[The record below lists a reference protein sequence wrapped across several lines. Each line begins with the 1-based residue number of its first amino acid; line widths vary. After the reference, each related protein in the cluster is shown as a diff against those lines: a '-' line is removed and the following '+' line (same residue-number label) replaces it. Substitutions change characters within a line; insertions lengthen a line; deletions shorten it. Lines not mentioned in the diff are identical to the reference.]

1 MMSRKTN
8 PKIKAILGPTN
19 TGKTHQAINMMLGY
33 DTGMIGVPLRLLA
46 RELYDKISSKI
57 GAQSVALVTGEEKYI
72 PKFPKYY
79 ICTVEAMPTDLPFE
93 FIAIDEIQLANDI
106 ERGHVFTKR
115 IFEARGSIET
125 VFLGSET
132 IEMILKKIIPDIEV
146 IKKTRFSKLT
156 YENSKKV
163 SRLRKRTAIIAFSI
177 NRVYEIADFVRQQN
191 GGAAVVLGAL
201 SPRTRNSQ
209 VELYQSGQADY
220 LVATDAIGMG
230 LNMDIDHIAFDSI
243 KKFDGNKYR
252 YLYPH
257 EVGQI
262 AGRAG
267 RYMNNGTFCM
277 TYPNPEL
284 DPNIVSSVE
293 NHKFATVDNIKW
305 RNGDIKFNSLKSMID
320 SLNEKPDLPYLKSV
334 KPGEDQQT
342 LEYINEN
349 KLLSDRKLKTDELR
363 LLWDLCQIP
372 DYRQTGI
379 DNHAKI
385 VLKIFC
391 DITESGGYVDEE
403 WFDKEVKYCAKYNGD
418 IDGLSNKIS
427 FIRTCNF
434 IANKS
439 GWVQDSKH
447 WQKKTRTIEDKLSDK
462 LHDRLMQ
469 RFIDKRTSILVNYTD
484 LKNIKVDEKNKI
496 NVGNIPL
503 GTVEG
508 LKFKHQSTAKLNKS
522 AKSKLNNII
531 HTKINEQ
538 ARTILFSDS
547 EDFQLSNMNELL
559 WKNMTIAS
567 ISSSSNILLPK
578 IQLLADDF
586 LDISNR
592 KKLQNKLENWLSFHI
607 KKVLPGLVKFNNA
620 RLKSPLSAIQFSI
633 IENLG
638 VIQKSK
644 LGIEFDQLTKE
655 EKRGLRSYGIFIGEN
670 FLYFKKIFEDKEF
683 SLRLK
688 LYNINFE
695 NPYALGQIKNEKIIE
710 NKPDTI
716 FYQNLGYFYSS
727 NQYIRPDLIEC
738 ILSSVREKMQKGKSS
753 KFSLD
758 SELIKK
764 FGLKKNHTEKLLKE
778 LDFTKVK
785 NTKKDRNQFWVRKK
799 ITKIV
804 QDEVEYREINPFSVL
819 KKFNKASNH

>member
-1 MMSRKTN
+1 MIPIKTN
-8 PKIKAILGPTN
+8 TKVKAILGPTN
-19 TGKTHQAINMMLGY
+19 TGKTYHAMNLMLTY

-46 RELYDKISSKI
+46 RELYDKISNKI
-57 GAQSVALVTGEEKYI
+57 GAQSVALITGEEKYI

-79 ICTVEAMPTDLPFE
+79 ICTVEAMPTDIPVE
-93 FIAIDEIQLANDI
+93 FIAIDEIQLASDI
-106 ERGHVFTKR
+106 ERGHIFTKR

-125 VFLGSET
+125 LFLGSET
-132 IEMILKKIIPDIEV
+132 IEVILKKIIPDIEV

-156 YENSKKV
+156 YENSKKI

-201 SPRTRNSQ
+201 SPRTRNAQ
-209 VELYQSGQADY
+209 VELYQSGEADY

-243 KKFDGNKYR
+243 KKFDGHKYR
-252 YLYPH
+252 YLFPH

-293 NHKFATVDNIKW
+293 NHKFATIDNIKW
-305 RNGDIKFNSLKSMID
+305 RNSNIKFNSLTSMLD
-320 SLNEKPDLPYLKSV
+320 SLNSKPDLPYLKSA
-334 KPGEDQQT
+334 KPSEDQLT

-349 KLLSDRKLKTDELR
+349 KLLCDRKLKSDELR
-363 LLWDLCQIP
+363 LLWELCQIP

-379 DNHAKI
+379 DNHSKI
-385 VLKIFC
+385 VLKIFS
-391 DITESGGYVDEE
+391 DITESYGYIDDD

-439 GWVQDSKH
+439 SWIKDSKH
-447 WQKKTRTIEDKLSDK
+447 WQKRTRAIEDKLSDK
-462 LHDRLMQ
+462 LHERLMQ
-469 RFIDKRTSILVNYTD
+469 RFIDRRTSILVNYTD

-496 NVGNIPL
+496 NVGNITF
-503 GTVEG
+503 GTVDG
-508 LKFKHQSTAKLNKS
+508 LKFKHQSAAKLNKS

-538 ARTILFSDS
+538 AKNVLISDKS
-547 EDFQLSNMNELL
+547 EFQLSNTNELL
-559 WKNMTIAS
+559 WKSMPIAV
-567 ISSSSNILLPK
+567 ISRSSNILLPK
-578 IQLLADDF
+578 IQLLADDY
-586 LDISNR
+586 LDVNNK
-592 KKLQNKLENWLSFHI
+592 KKLQNKLENWLSYHI
-607 KKVLPGLVKFNNA
+607 KKVLPGLVKLNNA
-620 RLKSPLSAIQFSI
+620 NLNGPLSAIQFSI

-638 VIQKSK
+638 VIQKSR
-644 LGIEFDQLTKE
+644 LGIDFEQLSKQ
-655 EKRGLRSYGIFIGEN
+655 EKRELRSYGIFIGED
-670 FLYFKKIFEDKEF
+670 FLYFKNIFEDNEF
-683 SLRLK
+683 YLRIK
-688 LYNINFE
+688 LYNISNK
-695 NPYALGQIKNEKIIE
+695 NQYALEPIKNDKIIE
-710 NKPDTI
+710 NRPDTI
-716 FYQNLGYFYSS
+716 LFQNLGYFYSS
-727 NQYIRPDLIEC
+727 NNYIRPDLIES

-758 SELIKK
+758 SKLIKK
-764 FGLKKNHTEKLLKE
+764 FGLKKNHTEKLLRE

-785 NTKKDRNQFWVRKK
+785 NTKKDKSQFWVRKK
-799 ITKIV
+799 ITRIV
-804 QDEVEYREINPFSVL
+804 QDEVEYREINPFSIL
-819 KKFNKASNH
+819 KNLNNASNQ

>member
-1 MMSRKTN
+1 MIRRKIN

-46 RELYDKISSKI
+46 RELYDKISTKI
-57 GAQSVALVTGEEKYI
+57 GAQSVALITGEEKYI

-79 ICTVEAMPTDLPFE
+79 ICTVEAMPTDIPVE

-106 ERGHVFTKR
+106 ERGHIFTKR
-115 IFEARGSIET
+115 MFEARGSIET

-132 IEMILKKIIPDIEV
+132 IEMILKKIIPNIEV

-156 YENSKKV
+156 YENSKKI

-201 SPRTRNSQ
+201 SPRTRNAQ
-209 VELYQSGQADY
+209 VELYQSGEADY

-293 NHKFATVDNIKW
+293 NHKFATINNIKW
-305 RNGDIKFNSLKSMID
+305 RNSNIKFNSLTSMLD
-320 SLNEKPDLPYLKSV
+320 SLNAKPDLTYLKSV

-349 KLLSDRKLKTDELR
+349 KLLSDRKLKIDELR
-363 LLWDLCQIP
+363 LLWELCQIP

-385 VLKIFC
+385 VLKIFS
-391 DITESGGYVDEE
+391 DITNSGGYVDED

-447 WQKKTRTIEDKLSDK
+447 WQKKTRAIENKLSDK

-484 LKNIKVDEKNKI
+484 LKNIKVDEKSKI
-496 NVGNIPL
+496 NVGNIIL

-508 LKFKHQSTAKLNKS
+508 LKFKHQSSAKLNKS
-522 AKSKLNNII
+522 AKNKLNNII

-538 ARTILFSDS
+538 ARNILVSDNV
-547 EDFQLSNMNELL
+547 DFQLSNLNELL
-559 WKNMTIAS
+559 WKNMPIAS
-567 ISSSSNILLPK
+567 ISRSSNMLLPK
-578 IQLLADDF
+578 IQLLADDY
-586 LDISNR
+586 LDVINR
-592 KKLQNKLENWLSFHI
+592 RKLQNKLENWLSFHI

-620 RLKSPLSAIQFSI
+620 KFKSPLSAIQFSL

-638 VIQKSK
+638 VIQKNK
-644 LGIEFDQLTKE
+644 LGIEFERLTKE
-655 EKRGLRSYGIFIGEN
+655 EKRELRSYGIFIGEN
-670 FLYFKKIFEDKEF
+670 FLYFKKIFEDDEF

-688 LYNINFE
+688 LYNINVG
-695 NPYALGQIKNEKIIE
+695 NHYALGPIKNDRIIE

-716 FYQNLGYFYSS
+716 SYQNLGYFYSGR
-727 NQYIRPDLIEC
+727 QFIRPDLIENVLC
-738 ILSSVREKMQKGKSS
+738 FIREKMQKEKSS
-753 KFSLD
+753 RFILD
-758 SELIKK
+758 TELINKME
-764 FGLKKNHTEKLLKE
+764 LKKNITEKLLRD
-778 LDFTKVK
+778 LNFTKVK
-785 NTKKDRNQFWVRKK
+785 NTKKNKDQFWIKKK
-799 ITKIV
+799 INEIPYN
-804 QDEVEYREINPFSVL
+804 DYEYSEINPFSVL
-819 KKFNKASNH
+819 KKFNNASNR